1 MSLLQAFLL
10 IGLALVFIRQILFLY
25 WSRSQCPVC
34 SYSLQ
39 RIRSGRW
46 DKRLGQLIVAP
57 VNRYKCQHYSC
68 SWTGLS
74 VSLVDRMTES
84 KNGKGKSVQVEE
96 RKPLTVVPSVESI
109 FTDPPPT
116 TPEPSPVIP
125 SDPPKRSELVVL
137 EKSLQQSLQNGE
149 FSVQYQPKVN
159 IETNDI
165 TGMEALLRWNHPTNG
180 SISPAKFI
188 PLVEE
193 YDLIL
198 TIGEW
203 MLNKVCL
210 QVKDWQDRGLSPL
223 TISVNLSAK
232 EFYQTNLVS
241 IVEKVL
247 AESRLNPHCLELEMS
262 ESTVMQ
268 NVESAKQILTAL
280 QGLGVQ
286 VAIDDFGTG
295 NSSLLELRQFALN
308 TLKIDQSL
316 IHKLK
321 VGFRKDIGTIQSC
334 LALAKGLNCRV
345 VAEGVE
351 TSEQLHLLRSL
362 GCETAQGYL
371 YDHPLSAEDA
381 IDVLQANWLGRR
393 SPQKQTDMA

>member
-1 MSLLQAFLL
+1 MSLLQALLL

-34 SYSLQ
+34 KYSLQ
-39 RIRSGRW
+39 RVKSGPW
-46 DKRLGQLIVAP
+46 DKRLGQLIFAP
-57 VNRYKCQHYSC
+57 VNRYKCQHYRC

-74 VSLVDRMTES
+74 VSPMDRIAEFN
-84 KNGKGKSVQVEE
+84 NGKGKSVRAKEG
-96 RKPLTVVPSVESI
+96 KPLTVVPSVEPTVS
-109 FTDPPPT
+109 DPPSVVT
-116 TPEPSPVIP
+116 L
-125 SDPPKRSELVVL
+125 DPPKRSELHIL
-137 EKSLQQSLQNGE
+137 EKSLQQSLQKGE
-149 FSVQYQPKVN
+149 FTIQYQPKVN

-210 QVKDWQDRGLSPL
+210 QVKHWQDRGLSPL

-232 EFYQTNLVS
+232 EFYQASLVS
-241 IVEKVL
+241 MIEKAL
-247 AESRLNPHCLELEMS
+247 TETGLDPHCLELEVS
-262 ESTVMQ
+262 ESVVMQ
-268 NVESAKQILTAL
+268 NVESAKQILTHL
-280 QGLGVQ
+280 QALGVQ

-295 NSSLLELRQFALN
+295 NSSLLELRQFSLN
-308 TLKIDQSL
+308 TLKIDHSL
-316 IHKLK
+316 IQKLK
-321 VGFRKDIGTIQSC
+321 VGSKKDIGTIQSC
-334 LALAKGLNCRV
+334 LSLAKGLNCRV

-371 YDHPLSAEDA
+371 YDHPLSSEDA
-381 IDVLQANWLGRR
+381 MDVLQANWLGRR

>member
-10 IGLALVFIRQILFLY
+10 IGLALIFIRQILFLY

-34 SYSLQ
+34 KYSLQ

-46 DKRLGQLIVAP
+46 DKLLGQLMFAP
-57 VNRYKCQHYSC
+57 VKRYKCQHYRC
-68 SWTGLS
+68 SWTGFS
-74 VSLVDRMTES
+74 VSLIDQVTAPTHEQ
-84 KNGKGKSVQVEE
+84 GKIVQDQAIQSSPVA
-96 RKPLTVVPSVESI
+96 PSVKPIVADS
-109 FTDPPPT
+109 P
-116 TPEPSPVIP
+116 PVIT
-125 SDPPKRSELVVL
+125 SDPPKRSELQIL
-137 EKSLQQSLQNGE
+137 EKSLQQSLKNGE
-149 FSVQYQPKVN
+149 FSIQYQPKVN
-159 IETNDI
+159 IENNDI

-180 SISPAKFI
+180 PVSPAKFI

-210 QVKDWQDRGLSPL
+210 QAKRWQDQGLAPL
-223 TISVNLSAK
+223 TTSVNLSMK
-232 EFYQTNLVS
+232 EFYQPSLVS
-241 IVEKVL
+241 MIDKIL
-247 AESRLNPHCLELEMS
+247 AESGLDPRCLELEVS

-268 NVESAKQILTAL
+268 NVESAKQVLAEL
-280 QGLGVQ
+280 QALGVQ

-295 NSSLLELRQFALN
+295 NSSLLDLRQFALN

-316 IHKLK
+316 VHKLK
-321 VGFRKDIGTIQSC
+321 VGSKKDIGTIQSC
-334 LALAKGLNCRV
+334 ISLAQGLKCKV

-371 YDHPLSAEDA
+371 YNHPLSAADA

-393 SPQKQTDMA
+393 SHQKQTDMA

>member
-34 SYSLQ
+34 KYSLQ
-39 RIRSGRW
+39 RIKPGPW
-46 DKRLGQLIVAP
+46 DKRLGQVMFAP
-57 VNRYKCQHYSC
+57 VNRYKCQHYRC

-74 VSLVDRMTES
+74 VSAIDRIAES
-84 KNGKGKSVQVEE
+84 TNGKGKNGWVKESKTLAVE
-96 RKPLTVVPSVESI
+96 PSVKPTV
-109 FTDPPPT
+109 TDPASVMT
-116 TPEPSPVIP
+116 
-125 SDPPKRSELVVL
+125 SDPPKRSELHIL
-137 EKSLQQSLQNGE
+137 EKSLQQSLKKGE
-149 FSVQYQPKVN
+149 FTIQYQPKVN

-165 TGMEALLRWNHPTNG
+165 IGMEALLRWNHPTNG

-193 YDLIL
+193 YDLIV

-210 QVKDWQDRGLSPL
+210 QVKHWQDRGLSPL

-232 EFYQTNLVS
+232 EFYQASLVPM
-241 IVEKVL
+241 VEKAL
-247 AESRLNPHCLELEMS
+247 TETGLDPHCLELEVS
-262 ESTVMQ
+262 ESMVMQ
-268 NVESAKQILTAL
+268 NVESAKQILTNL
-280 QGLGVQ
+280 QALGVQ

-316 IHKLK
+316 IQKLK
-321 VGFRKDIGTIQSC
+321 VGSKKDIGTIQSC
-334 LALAKGLNCRV
+334 LSLAKGLNCRV

-371 YDHPLSAEDA
+371 YDHPLSSEDA
-381 IDVLQANWLGRR
+381 MDVLQANWLGRR
-393 SPQKQTDMA
+393 SPQKQTGMA

>member
-34 SYSLQ
+34 TYSLQ

-46 DKRLGQLIVAP
+46 DKRLGQLIFAP

-74 VSLVDRMTES
+74 VSLIDRITEP
-84 KNGKGKSVQVEE
+84 KNRDKSVQVNES
-96 RKPLTVVPSVESI
+96 KPQTVVPSEEPL
-109 FTDPPPT
+109 FTDPP
-116 TPEPSPVIP
+116 SVIT
-125 SDPPKRSELVVL
+125 SESPKRSELQVL
-137 EKSLQQSLQNGE
+137 EKSLQQSLKNGE

-165 TGMEALLRWNHPTNG
+165 TGMESLLRWNHPTNG

-210 QVKDWQDRGLSPL
+210 QVKHWQDRGLSPL
-223 TISVNLSAK
+223 TISINLSMK
-232 EFYQTNLVS
+232 EFYQASLAST
-241 IVEKVL
+241 IEKVL
-247 AESRLNPHCLELEMS
+247 TETGLEPHFLELEVS

-295 NSSLLELRQFALN
+295 KSSLLELRQFALN

-321 VGFRKDIGTIQSC
+321 VGSKKDIGTIQSC

>member
-1 MSLLQAFLL
+1 MSLLQAFLF
-10 IGLALVFIRQILFLY
+10 IGLALIFIRQILFLY

-34 SYSLQ
+34 KYSLQ
-39 RIRSGRW
+39 RIRPGRW
-46 DKRLGQLIVAP
+46 DKLLGQLIFAP
-57 VNRYKCQHYSC
+57 VKRYKCQHYRC

-74 VSLVDRMTES
+74 VSFMDRIAEPT
-84 KNGKGKSVQVEE
+84 NGKGKIVQD
-96 RKPLTVVPSVESI
+96 KAIQSPSVAPRVKPSVA
-109 FTDPPPT
+109 DS
-116 TPEPSPVIP
+116 SPVIA
-125 SDPPKRSELVVL
+125 SDSSKRSELQIL
-137 EKSLQQSLQNGE
+137 EKSLQQSLKNGE
-149 FSVQYQPKVN
+149 FSIQYQPKVN
-159 IETNDI
+159 IENNDI
-165 TGMEALLRWNHPTNG
+165 IGMEALLRWNHPTNG

-210 QVKDWQDRGLSPL
+210 QVKYWQNKGLSPL
-223 TISVNLSAK
+223 TMSVNLSMK
-232 EFYQTNLVS
+232 EFYQPNLVS
-241 IVEKVL
+241 MVEKVL
-247 AESRLNPHCLELEMS
+247 TESGLDPHCLELEVS

-268 NVESAKQILTAL
+268 KVEFAKQILADL
-280 QGLGVQ
+280 QALGVQ

-295 NSSLLELRQFALN
+295 NSSLLDLRQFALN

-321 VGFRKDIGTIQSC
+321 VGSKKDIGTIQSC
-334 LALAKGLNCRV
+334 ISLAQGLKCTV

-351 TSEQLHLLRSL
+351 TSEQLYLLRSL

-371 YDHPLSAEDA
+371 YNHPLSAEDA

>member
-34 SYSLQ
+34 TYSLQ

-46 DKRLGQLIVAP
+46 DKRLGQLIFAP

-74 VSLVDRMTES
+74 VSLIDRITEP
-84 KNGKGKSVQVEE
+84 KNRDKSVQVNES
-96 RKPLTVVPSVESI
+96 KPQTVVPSEEPL
-109 FTDPPPT
+109 FTDPP
-116 TPEPSPVIP
+116 SVIT
-125 SDPPKRSELVVL
+125 SESPKRSELQVL
-137 EKSLQQSLQNGE
+137 EKSLQQSLKNGE

-165 TGMEALLRWNHPTNG
+165 TGMESLLRWNHPTNG

-210 QVKDWQDRGLSPL
+210 QVKHWQDRGLSPL
-223 TISVNLSAK
+223 TISINLSMK
-232 EFYQTNLVS
+232 EFYQASLAST
-241 IVEKVL
+241 IEKVL
-247 AESRLNPHCLELEMS
+247 TETGLEPHFLELEVS

-295 NSSLLELRQFALN
+295 KSSLLELRQFALN

-321 VGFRKDIGTIQSC
+321 VGSKKDIGTIQSC

-371 YDHPLSAEDA
+371 YDRPLSAEDA

>member
-10 IGLALVFIRQILFLY
+10 IGLAFVFIRQILFLY

-34 SYSLQ
+34 AYSLQ

-46 DKRLGQLIVAP
+46 DKRLGQLIFAP

-74 VSLVDRMTES
+74 VSLIDRMTEP
-84 KNGKGKSVQVEE
+84 KNGKGKSVQVKES
-96 RKPLTVVPSVESI
+96 KPQIVVPSEEPL
-109 FTDPPPT
+109 FTDPP
-116 TPEPSPVIP
+116 SVIT
-125 SDPPKRSELVVL
+125 SNPPKRSELEVL
-137 EKSLQQSLQNGE
+137 EKSLQQSLKKGE

-165 TGMEALLRWNHPTNG
+165 IGMEALLRWNHPTNG

-210 QVKDWQDRGLSPL
+210 QVKHWQNRGLSPL
-223 TISVNLSAK
+223 TMSVNLSMK
-232 EFYQTNLVS
+232 ELYQPSLVS
-241 IVEKVL
+241 MVGKVL
-247 AESRLNPHCLELEMS
+247 VETGLDPHCLELEVS
-262 ESTVMQ
+262 ENTVMQ
-268 NVESAKQILTAL
+268 NVESAKQILTNL
-280 QGLGVQ
+280 QALGVQ

-295 NSSLLELRQFALN
+295 NSSLLELRQFAPN

-321 VGFRKDIGTIQSC
+321 VGSKKDIGTIQSC
-334 LALAKGLNCRV
+334 ISLAKGLNCKV

>member
-1 MSLLQAFLL
+1 
-10 IGLALVFIRQILFLY
+10 LFLY
-25 WSRSQCPVC
+25 WSRSQCPAC
-34 SYSLQ
+34 AYSLQ

-46 DKRLGQLIVAP
+46 DKRLGQLIFAP

-68 SWTGLS
+68 GWTGLS
-74 VSLVDRMTES
+74 VSLIDRMTEP
-84 KNGKGKSVQVEE
+84 KNRKDKSVQVKESKPQTVAPIEE
-96 RKPLTVVPSVESI
+96 PLL
-109 FTDPPPT
+109 TDPP
-116 TPEPSPVIP
+116 SVIT
-125 SDPPKRSELVVL
+125 SEPPKRSELQVL
-137 EKSLQQSLQNGE
+137 EESLQQSLKNGE

-223 TISVNLSAK
+223 TVSVNLSAT

-241 IVEKVL
+241 IIEKVL

-295 NSSLLELRQFALN
+295 NSSLLDLRQFALN

-316 IHKLK
+316 IQKLK

-334 LALAKGLNCRV
+334 LSLAKGLNCRV

>member
-1 MSLLQAFLL
+1 MF
-10 IGLALVFIRQILFLY
+10 
-25 WSRSQCPVC
+25 
-34 SYSLQ
+34 
-39 RIRSGRW
+39 
-46 DKRLGQLIVAP
+46 AP
-57 VNRYKCQHYSC
+57 VKRYKCQHYRC
-68 SWTGLS
+68 NWTGFS
-74 VSLVDRMTES
+74 VSLIDQVTTPT
-84 KNGKGKSVQVEE
+84 NGQGEIVQD
-96 RKPLTVVPSVESI
+96 KAIQNSPVVPSVKPI
-109 FTDPPPT
+109 VADAP
-116 TPEPSPVIP
+116 PVIANN
-125 SDPPKRSELVVL
+125 PPKRSELQVL
-137 EKSLQQSLQNGE
+137 EKSLQQSLKNGE
-149 FSVQYQPKVN
+149 FSIQYQPKVN
-159 IETNDI
+159 IENNDI

-210 QVKDWQDRGLSPL
+210 QVKRWQKQGLSPL
-223 TISVNLSAK
+223 TISVNLSMK
-232 EFYQTNLVS
+232 EFYQPSLTS
-241 IVEKVL
+241 MIDKVL
-247 AESRLNPHCLELEMS
+247 VESGLNPHCLELEVS

-268 NVESAKQILTAL
+268 NVESAKKVLSDL
-280 QGLGVQ
+280 QALGVQ

-295 NSSLLELRQFALN
+295 NSSLLDLRQFALN

-321 VGFRKDIGTIQSC
+321 VGSKKDIGTIQSC
-334 LALAKGLNCRV
+334 LSLAQGLKCRV

-371 YDHPLSAEDA
+371 YNHPLSAEDA

>member
-34 SYSLQ
+34 GYSLQ
-39 RIRSGRW
+39 RIKPGRW
-46 DKRLGQLIVAP
+46 DKQLGQLMFAP
-57 VNRYKCQHYSC
+57 VKRYQCQHYRC

-74 VSLVDRMTES
+74 VSLMDRITEP
-84 KNGKGKSVQVEE
+84 KNGKGNSVQGKES
-96 RKPLTVVPSVESI
+96 KTSTVGTSVESI
-109 FTDPPPT
+109 LT
-116 TPEPSPVIP
+116 
-125 SDPPKRSELVVL
+125 DPPKRSELQVL
-137 EKSLQQSLQNGE
+137 EKSLQQSLKKGE

-165 TGMEALLRWNHPTNG
+165 IGMEALLRWNHPTNG

-210 QVKDWQDRGLSPL
+210 QVKHWQNRGLSPL
-223 TISVNLSAK
+223 TMSVNLSMK
-232 EFYQTNLVS
+232 ELYQPSLVS
-241 IVEKVL
+241 MIGKVL
-247 AESRLNPHCLELEMS
+247 VETGLDPHCLELEVS
-262 ESTVMQ
+262 ENTVMQ
-268 NVESAKQILTAL
+268 NVESAKQILSNL
-280 QGLGVQ
+280 QTLGVQ

-295 NSSLLELRQFALN
+295 KSSLLELRQFALN

-321 VGFRKDIGTIQSC
+321 VGSKKDIGTIQSC
-334 LALAKGLNCRV
+334 ISLAKGLNCKV

>member
-25 WSRSQCPVC
+25 WSRSQCPIC
-34 SYSLQ
+34 AYSLQ

-46 DKRLGQLIVAP
+46 DKRLGQLIFAP

-74 VSLVDRMTES
+74 VSLIGQMTEP
-84 KNGKGKSVQVEE
+84 KNRKDKSVQVES
-96 RKPLTVVPSVESI
+96 KPQTVVPSEEPL
-109 FTDPPPT
+109 FTDPP
-116 TPEPSPVIP
+116 SVIT
-125 SDPPKRSELVVL
+125 SNPPKRSELVVL

-149 FSVQYQPKVN
+149 FSIQYQPKVN

-232 EFYQTNLVS
+232 EFYQTHLVS

-247 AESRLNPHCLELEMS
+247 AESKLNPHCLELEMS